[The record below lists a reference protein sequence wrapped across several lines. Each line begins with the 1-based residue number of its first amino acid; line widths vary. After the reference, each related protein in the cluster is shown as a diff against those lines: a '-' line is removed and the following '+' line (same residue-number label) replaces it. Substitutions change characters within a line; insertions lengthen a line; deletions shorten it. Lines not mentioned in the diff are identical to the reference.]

1 MMSKEASVLKK
12 VIILVAIIVLFIGS
26 LFTFVFIYK
35 GNNDIKTTNT
45 ISNESYQDDSSKIS
59 LFGSLKKDETVNI
72 TAETASATSGSD
84 YRISLSGN
92 IYYATTSTGERS
104 NKWVILIHGF
114 MMNGESM
121 ANAVGQVYLDYGYNI
136 LAPDLRGA
144 GNTGGKTAMGFV
156 ESLDIWDWLTYLNS
170 NYDVGEVI
178 VHGLSLGGATTLQL
192 WSQKDQGRDLE
203 SQKVVGLVDDCGYT
217 SMTGILQ
224 GLLATPDGIVEL
236 AEILNL
242 PQPQSLYNII
252 GENNIKNFLMNYVGV
267 GLNFNNFDKNQ
278 DAFAS
283 ARTFSNVPILVIHG
297 TEDTIVPYSNS
308 TTVMSEASSR
318 GLSATLWA
326 VEGQP
331 HAFIV
336 AGINSQE
343 YRNHVVDFI
352 NKVSKNPTGNVSNSS
367 NGNSNTQDTI
377 NQVVQLIDG
386 LFNQMLNTI
395 KQFFS

>member
-72 TAETASATSGSD
+72 TAETASATSGID

-267 GLNFNNFDKNQ
+267 GLNSNNFDKNQ

-283 ARTFSNVPILVIHG
+283 GRTFSNVPILVIHG

-386 LFNQMLNTI
+386 LFNQILNTI

>member
-267 GLNFNNFDKNQ
+267 GLNSNNFDKNQ

-283 ARTFSNVPILVIHG
+283 GRTFSNVPILVIHG

-386 LFNQMLNTI
+386 LFNQILNTI